1 MSKRHRLSPR
11 ELELVLAGLLIL
23 VNEAEEALSDEA
35 QRLAERL
42 AQSRPGRAGREWS
55 EATHRLW
62 VRASRLAEAKRR

>member
-1 MSKRHRLSPR
+1 M
-11 ELELVLAGLLIL
+11 VLAGLITL

-42 AQSRPGRAGREWS
+42 AQSRPGKAGGEWS

-62 VRASRLAEAKRR
+62 TRATRLSEARRR